1 MAAVVA
7 RIRPAGGG
15 SAMKQLAG
23 IIAGLLLAAAA
34 GAVDTTPPLPNPELQ
49 QRYYDMT
56 HELRCVQCQ
65 NEAIADSPVG
75 LAADLRRQVRDMLV
89 AGKSD
94 DDIRDYMVQR
104 YGEFILFRP
113 RMNLRTIWLWAA
125 PVLLL
130 LAGLVTAWRVLG
142 RRTRLAANDVAP
154 LEDEAGE
161 R

>member
-1 MAAVVA
+1 M
-7 RIRPAGGG
+7 RR
-15 SAMKQLAG
+15 LAG
-23 IIAGLLLAAAA
+23 LVAGLMLAAAA
-34 GAVDTTPPLPNPELQ
+34 GAVDTTPPLPTPQLQ

-75 LAADLRRQVRDMLV
+75 LAADLRRQVHEMIV

-113 RMNLRTIWLWAA
+113 RMNARTIWLWGA
-125 PVLLL
+125 PALLL
-130 LAGLVTAWRVLG
+130 LAGLVAAWRVLG
-142 RRTRLAANDVAP
+142 KRTRLAASDVAP
-154 LEDEAGE
+154 LEDEAVD

>member
-1 MAAVVA
+1 M
-7 RIRPAGGG
+7 RR
-15 SAMKQLAG
+15 LAG
-23 IIAGLLLAAAA
+23 LLAGLLLAAVAA
-34 GAVDTTPPLPNPELQ
+34 AVDTTPPLPTPELQ

-75 LAADLRRQVRDMLV
+75 LAADLRRQVREMIM

-94 DDIRDYMVQR
+94 DQIRDYMVQR

-125 PVLLL
+125 PAVLL
-130 LAGLVTAWRVLG
+130 LAGLIAGWRVLG
-142 RRTRLAANDVAP
+142 KRTRLAASDVAP

>member
-1 MAAVVA
+1 M
-7 RIRPAGGG
+7 RR
-15 SAMKQLAG
+15 LAG
-23 IIAGLLLAAAA
+23 LVAGLLLAAAA
-34 GAVDTTPPLPNPELQ
+34 GAVDTTPPLPTAELQ
-49 QRYYDMT
+49 RRYYDMT

-75 LAADLRRQVRDMLV
+75 LAADLRRQVREMIM

-94 DDIRDYMVQR
+94 DEIRDYMVQR

-125 PVLLL
+125 PAVLL
-130 LAGLVTAWRVLG
+130 LAGLIVAWRVLG
-142 RRTRLAANDVAP
+142 KRTRLAAGDVAP